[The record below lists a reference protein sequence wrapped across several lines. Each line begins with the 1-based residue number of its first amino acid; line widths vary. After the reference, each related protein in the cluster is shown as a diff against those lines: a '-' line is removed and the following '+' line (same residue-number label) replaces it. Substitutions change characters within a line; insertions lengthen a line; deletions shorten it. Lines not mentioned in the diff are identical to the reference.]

1 MSIPDKIYSN
11 LSPAERIRAA
21 VLARARDDEDEL
33 QTLKDTCPKRTFL
46 MTDPDYSEGM
56 ANLFT
61 LTLALELDLARYALD
76 FQSARIHQSEN
87 RWDIQDGALKATASV
102 VAAMDELFAEMGL
115 DPLAMA
121 KIGPP
126 RHRLVSATITV
137 SEGEEDPDLVAAH
150 LEFMREQLA
159 SC

>member
-1 MSIPDKIYSN
+1 
-11 LSPAERIRAA
+11 
-21 VLARARDDEDEL
+21 
-33 QTLKDTCPKRTFL
+33 
-46 MTDPDYSEGM
+46 
-56 ANLFT
+56 
-61 LTLALELDLARYALD
+61 
-76 FQSARIHQSEN
+76 
-87 RWDIQDGALKATASV
+87 
-102 VAAMDELFAEMGL
+102 MDELFAEMGL

-159 SC
+159 T